1 MTGARALITAVVV
14 GLTAGVITGCGGDDA
29 TSTGPDPDKPAVT
42 IASKGFSESNAIAE
56 AYKQGL
62 EARGFRVTLKP
73 LTSTAV
79 ADAAIRKGDID
90 LYPDYT
96 TTLLTDVLKVEAP
109 PTAVDEQVSLIR
121 QRYDGR
127 GLTVLDVAPFNN
139 DNQVACTKDAV
150 DEHSLTNLS
159 SLGAASPQLVY
170 SANPEHTTRAD
181 GLPLL
186 QNEYGVKFKRVI
198 KVDISLR
205 YRPVEDGDADCVYAF
220 GTDPKIATNNLVV
233 LEDDRKRFGGAPYQG
248 IPVVAKAFLEAAPDD
263 FAETVNAVSA
273 KLTDEEVRTMN
284 AAVDLD
290 KEDPDVVAAAFLE
303 RAGLK

>member
-1 MTGARALITAVVV
+1 MTGVRALITGVAVC
-14 GLTAGVITGCGGDDA
+14 LTGGVIAGCGGSDSS
-29 TSTGPDPDKPAVT
+29 STGPDPDKPAVT

-56 AYKQGL
+56 AYKQAL
-62 EARGFRVTLKP
+62 EARGYSVTLKP

-96 TTLLTDVLKVEAP
+96 TTLLTDVLKVENP
-109 PTAVDEQVSLIR
+109 PSDVEEQVTQIR
-121 QRYDGR
+121 ERFDSR

-139 DNQVACTKDAV
+139 DNQVACTQAAV

-186 QNEYGVKFKRVI
+186 ENEYGMRFKRVI

-205 YRPVEDGDADCVYAF
+205 YRPVEDGDAQCVYAF

-233 LEDDRKRFGGAPYQG
+233 LEDDKRRFGGAPYQG
-248 IPVVAKAFLEAAPDD
+248 IPVVAKAFLASAPDD
-263 FAETVNAVSA
+263 FAATINAVSA
-273 KLTDEEVRTMN
+273 RLTNEEVRIMN

-290 KEDPDVVAAAFLE
+290 KEDPDVVAGEFLK
-303 RAGLK
+303 RADLK